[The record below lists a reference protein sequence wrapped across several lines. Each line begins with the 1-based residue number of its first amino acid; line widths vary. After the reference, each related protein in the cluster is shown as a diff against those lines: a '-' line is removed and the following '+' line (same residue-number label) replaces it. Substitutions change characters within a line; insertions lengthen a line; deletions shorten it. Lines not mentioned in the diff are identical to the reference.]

1 MEKGRLQCNAQNW
14 LSRIR
19 NQIENGWQQ
28 THTHSTQWCMENS
41 QRILFERKEE
51 KERRRRRRI
60 WIKRFLVKDK
70 WGKWCTKEYTLE
82 IFPLPISF
90 IMHSQFKGVHK
101 VFIILALSLCARG
114 KTTFCMF
121 IVLAWSGFYF
131 LCLLWECVPKEHPKP
146 KCHDYTFNFLLQ
158 YGIRRV
164 STSVWRKQ
172 LGRAHGVC
180 TMYISIITTT
190 TATTTNNNNKTN
202 RTIVWSVNSR
212 NFPKT
217 LLSFTESTHRM
228 EVVAT
233 GIVWYA
239 EWFESIQESYI

>member
-114 KTTFCMF
+114 KITFCMF

-131 LCLLWECVPKEHPKP
+131 LCLLCECVCLRNIRNRNAMIIHLIFCYNTVFGVSPPLYDENNSEEHMVYAQ
-146 KCHDYTFNFLLQ
+146 CTFPSSPPPPLPLPP
-158 YGIRRV
+158 
-164 STSVWRKQ
+164 T
-172 LGRAHGVC
+172 
-180 TMYISIITTT
+180 ITTKQIEQSFGRLT
-190 TATTTNNNNKTN
+190 PAIFQ
-202 RTIVWSVNSR
+202 RR
-212 NFPKT
+212 FC
-217 LLSFTESTHRM
+217 LSPNLH
-228 EVVAT
+228 
-233 GIVWYA
+233 I
-239 EWFESIQESYI
+239 EWKW